1 MPIQKLSPNFEA
13 SVGVEANN
21 YQYNGKELNEDF
33 GLHWSHHEYR
43 WLDLQTNKWTSID
56 PLADKNNSV
65 SSYSFVHN
73 NPIRYRDPYGL
84 DTLPTFT
91 ITATKINKTHSEH
104 IWWHMKQGNQRM
116 VKSTKGNY
124 KPILFGPR
132 NTSGIGDYAY
142 QEGLGTLS
150 YPIMATLS
158 GAGLAIF
165 MPALLNS
172 PPLLAK
178 SNLSIYAVKAIASGS
193 AQGIITGQIDIP
205 DLLGD
210 TFLTPI
216 YSGLLGGFADATYSL
231 KTGNIEIDYF
241 GPGGTKSGSNFLID
255 FGFSTGVGLYHSAS
269 ENMFKSFVTTE
280 AKTTPLLLYHLPTS
294 PIMSG
299 VNYGGGV
306 LTKSE
311 NK

>member
-1 MPIQKLSPNFEA
+1 
-13 SVGVEANN
+13 
-21 YQYNGKELNEDF
+21 
-33 GLHWSHHEYR
+33 
-43 WLDLQTNKWTSID
+43 
-56 PLADKNNSV
+56 
-65 SSYSFVHN
+65 
-73 NPIRYRDPYGL
+73 
-84 DTLPTFT
+84 
-91 ITATKINKTHSEH
+91 
-104 IWWHMKQGNQRM
+104 M

-216 YSGLLGGFADATYSL
+216 YSGLLGGFADTTYSL